1 MFQQYVNQ
9 EIPDIQAMVRK
20 VRGTREQIANTH
32 WIIEKAKEFQKKKST
47 SASLTMLNLWLCG
60 SQQNVEHS

>member
-20 VRGTREQIANTH
+20 VRGTREKIANTH
-32 WIIEKAKEFQKKKST
+32 WIIEKAKEFQKKKKST
-47 SASLTMLNLWLCG
+47 SASLTMLNL
-60 SQQNVEHS
+60 